1 MSGASCT
8 DRENAGETP
17 GPGSPYGPGMLA
29 ALSRLARAVSKD
41 REERSD
47 MILALET
54 AGFFVVITIALRFST
69 WAEGWLASSSRHINE
84 RVPGVTSSAAAEFS
98 ESGGGSEAVQAA

>member
-1 MSGASCT
+1 
-8 DRENAGETP
+8 
-17 GPGSPYGPGMLA
+17 
-29 ALSRLARAVSKD
+29 
-41 REERSD
+41 

-69 WAEGWLASSSRHINE
+69 WAEGWLASSGRHRNE
-84 RVPGVTSSAAAEFS
+84 RVPDVTSSATSEFS